1 MIASGI
7 FPITGG
13 SVTATLLAVDDSKTM
28 RKVLEITFAGEDYRM
43 VLANSPADAMAKVR
57 AERPVIALVDALL
70 GGTSGYDLCQQ
81 IKTEAPQVGVIVLSS
96 KQHPYDRVK
105 GGAVGAD
112 DFIDKPYDSQ
122 ALIDKVAALAQKL
135 ASAPAPKPAAH
146 APAAPAPAT
155 MEGPTAF
162 AGRPAPQPTMGVR
175 SPASPGAP
183 ISAAAQGGIGR
194 STMSFGAPATS
205 TAQVKPAAQAAPV
218 ANPYA
223 RPAVTAPAAT
233 GPVAASSSTFGRPLA
248 AAPLAS
254 PVAAPAATPAA
265 APAPP
270 AAPAPAAVA
279 AAVESPVAL
288 IGASMESKLVAL
300 GLTKDQ
306 IDGVLA
312 LSKDVVEQVV
322 WEVVPVLAET
332 MIREEIRR
340 LTAE

>member
-1 MIASGI
+1 M
-7 FPITGG
+7 
-13 SVTATLLAVDDSKTM
+13 TATLLAVDDSKTM

-81 IKTEAPQVGVIVLSS
+81 IKAETPQVGVIVLSS

-122 ALIDKVAALAQKL
+122 ALIDKVATLAQKL
-135 ASAPAPKPAAH
+135 ASAPAAKPAAT
-146 APAAPAPAT
+146 PAETTSPFGA
-155 MEGPTAF
+155 
-162 AGRPAPQPTMGVR
+162 RPAPTAQTPLGAR
-175 SPASPGAP
+175 PQISPGVTGNAP
-183 ISAAAQGGIGR
+183 GQSVAQSVGR
-194 STMSFGAPATS
+194 TTMSFGAPSPA
-205 TAQVKPAAQAAPV
+205 AAAKPAPAAPV
-218 ANPYA
+218 ATPAANPYA
-223 RPAVTAPAAT
+223 RPAMSPVGTSPVGT
-233 GPVAASSSTFGRPLA
+233 SPVAASTTAARP
-248 AAPLAS
+248 
-254 PVAAPAATPAA
+254 
-265 APAPP
+265 APAPQATPQSP
-270 AAPAPAAVA
+270 APAVQAPAPSA
-279 AAVESPVAL
+279 AALV
-288 IGASMESKLVAL
+288 GASMESKLVAL

-306 IDGVLA
+306 INGVLA

-332 MIREEIRR
+332 MIREEIKR

>member
-1 MIASGI
+1 
-7 FPITGG
+7 
-13 SVTATLLAVDDSKTM
+13 LLAVDDSKTM

-81 IKTEAPQVGVIVLSS
+81 IKAETPQVGVIVLSS

-135 ASAPAPKPAAH
+135 ASAPAAKPAAAPAETLSAFGAKP
-146 APAAPAPAT
+146 APAAQTPLGA
-155 MEGPTAF
+155 
-162 AGRPAPQPTMGVR
+162 RPQI
-175 SPASPGAP
+175 SPGISPGLTGNAP
-183 ISAAAQGGIGR
+183 GQSVAQTVGR
-194 STMSFGAPATS
+194 TTMSFGAPALAS
-205 TAQVKPAAQAAPV
+205 PAPAGKPAPVAPV
-218 ANPYA
+218 ATPAANPYA
-223 RPAVTAPAAT
+223 RPAMS
-233 GPVAASSSTFGRPLA
+233 PVGT
-248 AAPLAS
+248 S
-254 PVAAPAATPAA
+254 PVAGSPVTTSTTAARPAQAPQA
-265 APAPP
+265 APQ
-270 AAPAPAAVA
+270 APAPAVQVQAPSA
-279 AAVESPVAL
+279 AALV
-288 IGASMESKLVAL
+288 GASMESKLVAL

-306 IDGVLA
+306 INGVLA

-332 MIREEIRR
+332 MIREEIKR